1 MLNPEFWRG
10 RSVVVTGHTGF
21 KGAWLCLW
29 LERMGA
35 RVSGFALAPDA
46 ISSPYELLRPALA
59 SEHIGDIRESRPIA
73 AFLRQAEPEIVIHMA
88 AQPLVRLS
96 YAQPVET
103 FSTNIMGTVH
113 LLEAVR
119 ACPSVRAA
127 VIVTTDKVYENKE
140 HGLAFREE
148 DPLGGHDPYSSSKA
162 GTEIVTASY
171 RASFFGAPGA
181 ARIASARAGNV
192 VGGGDWSADR
202 LIPDL
207 VRALG
212 AKAPICLRYPR
223 SVRPWLHVLE
233 PLSGYLALAEKLVE
247 APEAAPDAL
256 NFAPDPAQSYT
267 VADVVERFGDE
278 FDGKPGWIQAN
289 GDHPREAA
297 LLMLDPALAA
307 LQLGWR
313 ARLDFDAT
321 IRWTAEW
328 YRDHMA
334 GADMRGRTVGQ
345 IERYA
350 ALIAAQGET
359 LSA

>member
-1 MLNPEFWRG
+1 MLKPEFWRG
-10 RSVVVTGHTGF
+10 RSVLVTGHTGF
-21 KGAWLCLW
+21 KGAWLATW

-35 RVSGFALAPDA
+35 RVSGFALAPDPA
-46 ISSPYELLRPALA
+46 SSPYELLRPTLVR
-59 SEHIGDIRESRPIA
+59 EHIGDIRELGPING
-73 AFLRQAEPEIVIHMA
+73 FLQEVEPEIVIHMA

-103 FSTNIMGTVH
+103 FATNIMGTVH

-127 VIVTTDKVYENKE
+127 VVVTTDKVYENKE
-140 HGLAFREE
+140 EGRPFRED

-162 GTEIVTASY
+162 GAEIVTASY
-171 RASFFGAPGA
+171 RASFFGSGA
-181 ARIASARAGNV
+181 SACIASARAGNV
-192 VGGGDWSADR
+192 IGGGDWSADR

-207 VRALG
+207 VRAL
-212 AKAPICLRYPR
+212 AAEAPICLRYPR

-233 PLSGYLALAEKLVE
+233 PLAGYLALAERMIE
-247 APEAAPDAL
+247 QQDAAPAAL
-256 NFAPDPAQSYT
+256 NFAPDPAMSYT
-267 VADVVERFGDE
+267 VADVVERFGAE
-278 FDGKPGWIQAN
+278 FGGRPGWIQAN

-297 LLMLDPALAA
+297 LLTLDPTEASR
-307 LQLGWR
+307 QLGWR
-313 ARLDFDAT
+313 ARLDFDTT

-334 GADMRGRTVGQ
+334 GTDMRGRTIDQ

-350 ALIAAQGET
+350 TLVTPEQET
-359 LSA
+359 SP